1 MATVNLYKGK
11 SKTSYQLTLYK
22 GYKIG
27 KNGQRVQNK
36 ETVTYTLE
44 KMGISAVTY
53 AGKPRSESAILKEVQ
68 LYADNLE
75 KNCARTNYTKGDK
88 TRFADFYEHRWK
100 AWAEDNLSDS
110 SYYIYS
116 SSIEKNIIPA
126 LGMLKLSDITEELLY
141 DFYVDIV
148 KTGNDKKGFS
158 RNTILGI
165 NRQISSVM
173 QLAKRNKIVQENPCR
188 GIEIPKKCN
197 DPEEKVKYFT
207 KEQADVFLEILDNPP
222 SHVVKAFYADSH
234 STRVRV
240 LDFCSREDSLMQY
253 DTISCLLRVALF
265 SGCRVGEL
273 CALTWNDIDFE
284 SCTISI
290 SKSLAY
296 AKNKGG
302 LYIKEPKTKNSSRKV
317 VIPQTEMERLI
328 ALKKKQ
334 RERMMRLGSA
344 WKGYT
349 DKKDFD
355 RNLVFSCIDGNY
367 LWRAQ
372 INYFMQRIISN
383 YNEHVAED
391 ERLPV
396 LTVHCLRHTSA
407 TLLIAGNLDAKT
419 VSSRLGHK
427 DVQTTLDIYAHPL
440 DERDRLAS
448 AILEEMLV
456 GKKA

>member
-1 MATVNLYKGK
+1 MN
-11 SKTSYQLTLYK
+11 
-22 GYKIG
+22 
-27 KNGQRVQNK
+27 N
-36 ETVTYTLE
+36 
-44 KMGISAVTY
+44 
-53 AGKPRSESAILKEVQ
+53 
-68 LYADNLE
+68 
-75 KNCARTNYTKGDK
+75 
-88 TRFADFYEHRWK
+88 
-100 AWAEDNLSDS
+100 
-110 SYYIYS
+110 
-116 SSIEKNIIPA
+116 
-126 LGMLKLSDITEELLY
+126 
-141 DFYVDIV
+141 
-148 KTGNDKKGFS
+148 
-158 RNTILGI
+158 
-165 NRQISSVM
+165 
-173 QLAKRNKIVQENPCR
+173 
-188 GIEIPKKCN
+188 
-197 DPEEKVKYFT
+197 
-207 KEQADVFLEILDNPP
+207 
-222 SHVVKAFYADSH
+222 
-234 STRVRV
+234 
-240 LDFCSREDSLMQY
+240 
-253 DTISCLLRVALF
+253 
-265 SGCRVGEL
+265 SG
-273 CALTWNDIDFE
+273 
-284 SCTISI
+284 
-290 SKSLAY
+290 LAY